1 MEKKR
6 QIKFLA
12 LGAIVV
18 AVAGMSF
25 SFASMST
32 QLDIKG
38 FATMGSADWDVHFEN
53 LSNVKLV
60 GQALEITHP
69 TITNKS
75 TTISAFDVKL
85 QSPQDSISYTFEIV
99 NAGGMNAKV
108 TTLNIAD
115 PVCETDSKTESE
127 DTSLVCQNLEYTLTY
142 TNGNPVKV
150 GDVLTKNTKE
160 HVELKLLYKGDT
172 LPVEEVRITNLGI
185 TMLYSQN

>member
-53 LSNVKLV
+53 LSNVKIT
-60 GQALEITHP
+60 GQAIEITHP

-85 QSPQDSISYTFEIV
+85 QAPQTAISYTFQIV
-99 NAGGMNAKV
+99 NAGGMDAKV
-108 TTLNIAD
+108 TTLNVAE
-115 PVCETDSKTESE
+115 PVCETISKVESS
-127 DTSLVCQNLEYTLTY
+127 DTKLVCQNLEYTLQY
-142 TNGNPVKV
+142 TNGTPVKI
-150 GDVLTKNTKE
+150 GDVLDKNTSE
-160 HVELKLLYKGDT
+160 WVEMKLSYKGDS
-172 LPVEEVRITNLGI
+172 LPTEEVRITNLGI